1 MGLYFGAGDGR
12 CPSSSKTVYAYYTR
26 KQLAQMQQLMAAQ
39 DAAKAW
45 AISKAAEKLAP
56 VVASAIKQAG
66 LTIGVNIATDSIISV
81 FTSNSKTLANI
92 LMANSGSGF
101 TLKLSLGCINKGL
114 NGHYWAIR
122 SLAKV

>member
-26 KQLAQMQQLMAAQ
+26 DQLVAMQKLMAAQ

-56 VVASAIKQAG
+56 VVASAIKQIG
-66 LTIGVNIATDSIISV
+66 LNIGVNIATDSIISV
-81 FTSNSKTLANI
+81 FTSNSTTLANI
-92 LMANSGSGF
+92 LMTNSGSGF
-101 TLKLSLGCINKGL
+101 TLKLSLGCIDKGL

-122 SLAKV
+122 SIAKA

>member
-26 KQLAQMQQLMAAQ
+26 KQLVQMQQLMAAQ

-56 VVASAIKQAG
+56 VVASAIKQA
-66 LTIGVNIATDSIISV
+66 GVNIATDSIISV

-122 SLAKV
+122 SLSKV

>member
-26 KQLAQMQQLMAAQ
+26 EQLVAMQKLMAAQ

-45 AISKAAEKLAP
+45 TISKAAEKLAP
-56 VVASAIKQAG
+56 VVASAIKQIG
-66 LTIGVNIATDSIISV
+66 LNIGVNIATDSIISV
-81 FTSNSKTLANI
+81 FTRNSTTLANI

-122 SLAKV
+122 SIAKA